1 VLQICKN
8 NIVFARGAN
17 RQYESQFAVTGA
29 KIGTQLQI
37 RKPVKYAVRS
47 GAALD
52 AQDYVEEYA
61 LLTVDQQK
69 HCDVQ
74 FTSVEMTMS
83 LDDFTRRIAEPQAI
97 KLANEIDKDGL
108 AHYWEVANSIMS
120 PDTTVDPDSHWFA
133 YAQALAMLAD
143 ESAPMDDRFYICLDQ
158 WEQARVINENKG
170 LFQSS
175 EQISAQYKKG
185 MMGTSAGFEWSF
197 DQNVATHTTG
207 PRGGTPVTGAAGQT
221 GSSLAVTGFTAAA
234 ANRLKKGDVFTITGV
249 YAVNPLN
256 LTSTGRLRQFTVTA
270 DVDSLAAGTATI
282 PISPPIVVAPDARAT
297 VNAAPGAAA
306 PLTFVGTANTPY
318 KQNMAYHSTAFT
330 MASVDLMMPY
340 TGMASR
346 VSDPDAGFSFRMWK
360 SSDINSDAHPSRLDT
375 LYGWAVPRPE
385 WAVRVWSAMT

>member
-1 VLQICKN
+1 M
-8 NIVFARGAN
+8 
-17 RQYESQFAVTGA
+17 YESQFAVTGA
-29 KIGTQLQI
+29 KIGTSLQI
-37 RKPVKYAVRS
+37 RKPVKYAVRT

-52 AQDYVEEYA
+52 AQDYTEEYA
-61 LLTVDQQK
+61 TLVVDSQR

-83 LDDFTRRIAEPQAI
+83 LDDFSRRIAEPQAI

-108 AHYWEVANSIMS
+108 ATYWQVANSILAPAEVS
-120 PDTTVDPDSHWFA
+120 PTEDSYWYA

-143 ESAPMDDRFYICLDQ
+143 EAAPMDDRFYICLDQ
-158 WEQARVINENKG
+158 WQQARVVNENKG

-197 DQNVATHTTG
+197 DQNVAAHLTG
-207 PRGGTPVTGAAGQT
+207 PRGGTPVVGAAGQS
-221 GSSLAVTGFTAAA
+221 GSSLAVTGFTAAVG
-234 ANRLKKGDVFTITGV
+234 NRLKRGDVFTIDGV
-249 YAVNPLN
+249 YAVNPQSLV
-256 LTSTGRLRQFTVTA
+256 STGHLRYFTVTA
-270 DVDSLAAGTATI
+270 DVNSLIDGSATI
-282 PISPPIVVAPDARAT
+282 PISPPIIAPPDPRAT
-297 VNAAPGAAA
+297 VNALPEASA
-306 PLTFVGTANTPY
+306 PLTFVGTADTYY

-330 MASVDLMMPY
+330 LASVDLMMPY

-346 VSDPDAGFSFRMWK
+346 VSDPDAGLSFRMWK

-385 WAVRVWSAMT
+385 WAVRIWSPMS